1 MILAWTTNNHSS
13 SYHNSYLRKGHNN
26 YLRKGHNNYLRKGYN
41 NYLKRWGGGVHN
53 SSLRKGHNQL
63 LRPPQGQRPRKQRN
77 PAARSGSGSGTVP
90 ADFRRQQAP
99 RARLCENH
107 HCQQASQTVNGEPNK
122 LPANFIR
129 KWPHARFA
137 SIAAFCAQFAFC

>member
-13 SYHNSYLRKGHNN
+13 SYHNSYLRKGHSNYQRKGYNN
-26 YLRKGHNNYLRKGYN
+26 YLRKGHNNS
-41 NYLKRWGGGVHN
+41 LKRWGGGHN

-77 PAARSGSGSGTVP
+77 SAARSGSGSGTVP

-99 RARLCENH
+99 RARPCENH